1 MNKVDLLL
9 AILSVLSFIFI
20 VLVISGLLIV

>member
-1 MNKVDLLL
+1 MNNVDLLL
-9 AILSVLSFIFI
+9 AILSVLSFIFL

>member
-20 VLVISGLLIV
+20 VLVINGLLIV